1 MTKLKLIKGK
11 LKNWNVEVFG
21 DMRLEKQSL
30 LRRINELDVLE
41 ASGAWN
47 NQLKED
53 RYVVKTIL
61 AKTILYE
68 ERALRMK
75 TKFSWAREGDANSKL
90 FHSLMNVRK
99 AKNVISKLE
108 LDDGSIVDSEDDIV
122 REITDFFQKLYQS
135 EGSSYRG
142 IEGIEWQPIPQ
153 HLADWLERPFD
164 EEEIKRAI
172 LDCDGNKAPRPDG
185 FSLEL
190 FVSVGDYEG

>member
-30 LRRINELDVLE
+30 LRRIKELDVLE
-41 ASGAWN
+41 AFGAWN

-90 FHSLMNVRK
+90 FHSLMNARK
-99 AKNVISKLE
+99 AKNVITKLE

-122 REITDFFQKLYQS
+122 R
-135 EGSSYRG
+135 
-142 IEGIEWQPIPQ
+142 
-153 HLADWLERPFD
+153 
-164 EEEIKRAI
+164 
-172 LDCDGNKAPRPDG
+172 
-185 FSLEL
+185 
-190 FVSVGDYEG
+190 